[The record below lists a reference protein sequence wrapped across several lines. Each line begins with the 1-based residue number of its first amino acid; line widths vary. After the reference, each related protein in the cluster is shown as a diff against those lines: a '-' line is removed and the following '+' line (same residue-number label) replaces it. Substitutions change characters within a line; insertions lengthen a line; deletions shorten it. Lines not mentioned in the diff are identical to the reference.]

1 MHLIKLVVKDRLGS
15 IIREVKFK
23 KGLNLIL
30 GIPSEKNGSTNN
42 IGKTTLIRCIDFC
55 LNGKIDQFYK
65 DNEFKNGNLEI
76 IDFFKKKE
84 PSFSLWVEKDN
95 DIYIIKRKVMF
106 KNNKFYI
113 NNYIFLNNNVINC
126 SFEDGLKKLFFDT
139 DDKKPTL
146 RTLMPKFLRKDS
158 NQIENILKFAHF
170 SKSVD
175 DYEKIHMFL
184 FGFEDSYLLDQKS
197 NLEIDLKK
205 LIDSRKALSSKYSI
219 SDLTQIISLKKDEL
233 TVLYQQR
240 DGFKINEQYE
250 EEENTLASL
259 QKNILYIEHHIAD
272 LKFKMELNSDRL
284 RDIKKNKFDKDLS
297 AIKLMYKEANFYM
310 EKLNKTFE
318 DTVNFHN
325 KMLENE
331 KKYVMEN
338 ILSLRKKIQESV
350 DKRKNITNQYSHILE
365 KLSRTGSLAEYTRL
379 NQKIEDIVKEIG
391 QREGLLNEL
400 IRLEQSIQD
409 IEKNMDELNKD
420 IDQGLIGFDKKLA
433 IFNKFFS
440 GYTKEVYG
448 QEFIL
453 SHERGNNSIKFYIRD
468 VSNFGSG
475 KKGAIVIL
483 FDLAY
488 IDYINTAGLNYPK
501 FVAMDKIEI
510 VDINELKAIFNIS
523 KGVDGQFIVPVIYDK
538 IDSIYENYKDS
549 VILKLSEDDKFF
561 NI

>member
-1 MHLIKLVVKDRLGS
+1 MYLIKLVVKDRLGS

-95 DIYIIKRKVMF
+95 NIYIIKREVMF

-139 DDKKPTL
+139 DDKKPTF

-158 NQIENILKFAHF
+158 NQIENILKFAH
-170 SKSVD
+170 SSQSVD
-175 DYEKIHMFL
+175 GYEKIHMFL
-184 FGFEDSYLLDQKS
+184 FGFEDRYLLDQKS
-197 NLEIDLKK
+197 ILEIDLKK
-205 LIDSRKALSSKYSI
+205 LIDSRKALSTNYSI
-219 SDLTQIISLKKDEL
+219 SDLTQIVSLKKDEL

-284 RDIKKNKFDKDLS
+284 RDIKKINL
-297 AIKLMYKEANFYM
+297 IKIY
-310 EKLNKTFE
+310 
-318 DTVNFHN
+318 
-325 KMLENE
+325 
-331 KKYVMEN
+331 
-338 ILSLRKKIQESV
+338 
-350 DKRKNITNQYSHILE
+350 
-365 KLSRTGSLAEYTRL
+365 
-379 NQKIEDIVKEIG
+379 
-391 QREGLLNEL
+391 LL
-400 IRLEQSIQD
+400 
-409 IEKNMDELNKD
+409 
-420 IDQGLIGFDKKLA
+420 
-433 IFNKFFS
+433 
-440 GYTKEVYG
+440 
-448 QEFIL
+448 
-453 SHERGNNSIKFYIRD
+453 
-468 VSNFGSG
+468 
-475 KKGAIVIL
+475 
-483 FDLAY
+483 
-488 IDYINTAGLNYPK
+488 
-501 FVAMDKIEI
+501 
-510 VDINELKAIFNIS
+510 
-523 KGVDGQFIVPVIYDK
+523 
-538 IDSIYENYKDS
+538 
-549 VILKLSEDDKFF
+549 
-561 NI
+561 